1 MSKIEIVKEYLNG
14 ELSWKETRIILKKI
28 ENDSNN

>member
-1 MSKIEIVKEYLNG
+1 MSKIETVKEYLNG